1 MKAILIGFKE
11 EGKIFSAQISL
22 PKQDS
27 SGKVPLVVIVHEWWG
42 RTPYIEDRSY
52 MLNQEGFAT
61 LAVDLYGNNQTVGPP
76 SEAQS
81 LATPFY
87 QNPRL
92 GFGRLKRFVDAAK
105 ADPRVDSSRIFVI
118 GYCFGGTQALN
129 FARAGESVKGVV
141 SFHGGLAAGIPANGI
156 QARILAFNGLA
167 DPMVPA
173 KERKAFEKEMK
184 AAKADLKVFSYQG
197 ATHAFTNPAA
207 TEIGKKFQIP
217 VAYNAKAD
225 AASWKE
231 LLKFLRGPPPAE

>member
-1 MKAILIGFKE
+1 MKANLIGFKE

-42 RTPYIEDRSY
+42 STPYIEDRSHL
-52 MLNQEGFAT
+52 LNQEGFAT
-61 LAVDLYGNNQTVGPP
+61 LAVDLYGNNQTVGTPR
-76 SEAQS
+76 EAQS

-87 QNPRL
+87 QNPQL

-105 ADPRVDSSRIFVI
+105 
-118 GYCFGGTQALN
+118 
-129 FARAGESVKGVV
+129 
-141 SFHGGLAAGIPANGI
+141 
-156 QARILAFNGLA
+156 A